1 MARVAGKVA
10 FITGVARGQGRAHA
24 VRLAAEGADI
34 IGVDSLEPDAS
45 APYPMATPEQLD
57 DTVAAVERTGRRILA
72 TKADVRD
79 RDALLDAVKS
89 GIDRFG
95 RLDILIANAGIVTT
109 GRPTWEVPQQDW
121 DAVIATNLTGVVNS
135 VAAAV
140 PAMLQAGNGGSI
152 ILTSSGAGM
161 RHVGNLAP
169 YNASKAG
176 VIAVGKTLANELAPH
191 AIRVNVLAPGTV
203 GTEMVTKNDELFRLF
218 RPDLESPTLE
228 DAIPV
233 FSAMMPMG
241 RPWLDAEDMADAVL
255 FLASDDAKYITGQV
269 LAVDQ
274 GVTNRP

>member
-34 IGVDSLEPDAS
+34 IGVDSLEPEAS

-57 DTVAAVERTGRRILA
+57 DTVAAVERTGRRMLA

-79 RDALLDAVKS
+79 RDALLDAVQ
-89 GIDRFG
+89 GGVDRFG

-109 GRPTWEVPQQDW
+109 GRPTWELPQRDW

-161 RHVGNLAP
+161 RHVANLAP

-191 AIRVNVLAPGTV
+191 AIRVNMLAPGTV
-203 GTEMVTKNDELFRLF
+203 GTEMVTKNDGLFRLF